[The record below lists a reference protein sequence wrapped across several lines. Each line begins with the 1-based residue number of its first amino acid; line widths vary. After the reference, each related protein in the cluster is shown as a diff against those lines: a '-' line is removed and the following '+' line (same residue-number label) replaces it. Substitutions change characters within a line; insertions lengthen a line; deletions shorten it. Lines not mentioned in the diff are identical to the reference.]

1 MDPSSFVRSFLS
13 FLPFQKVWDRIQM
26 SRARVFV
33 SRNAFLI
40 LGALLVVFLCGRTS
54 SARSFSLASTS
65 TVSVSARDSQPGR
78 ISHSETY
85 VESLC
90 AGKSD
95 LQAGAFPT
103 QQEKVVARTSRDL
116 DGWLWEEELDSERKF
131 RMKTPVSNLTSG
143 HSSLEIDFVF
153 KWVDGSRLPHSQRKV
168 YWERVLSD
176 KQRIGPSGMECPAID
191 IQQNSVRRERDNLEL
206 LFALRSLHMYA
217 PWFRH
222 IFIVVEGPHMIPNW
236 LLMDHPRLSIIFH
249 SDIFPE
255 PQAEYL
261 PTFNGHAVG
270 SVLHRIPCLSENY
283 IAMDDDYFFTAKVV
297 PENFF
302 HIVSGQI
309 VGPTAVQEGREVVP
323 RSQKECYGAHHHD
336 AINMNSAFMMSTLKF
351 STDVRLKEFRRM
363 LHEPF
368 ASSVSAH
375 QHILEK
381 LFPNETA
388 ALRAHRFRTKSDF
401 HVESL
406 AFNIA
411 LNSKILQLD
420 GEVAIGR
427 ASTLKC
433 AFTAFTVGDADTV
446 FKRLKRIAGEK
457 QFMGINDDMGEVSF
471 DRDVMT
477 SFYTEL
483 WPKAAPWENTS
494 AVAAVVISK
503 DLPN

>member
-1 MDPSSFVRSFLS
+1 M
-13 FLPFQKVWDRIQM
+13 
-26 SRARVFV
+26 FV

-54 SARSFSLASTS
+54 STRSFSLASTS
-65 TVSVSARDSQPGR
+65 TVSVSARDCQPVR
-78 ISHSETY
+78 VSH
-85 VESLC
+85 VEKNVGSVC
-90 AGKSD
+90 AGKSN

-103 QQEKVVARTSRDL
+103 QEERVVATASRDL
-116 DGWLWEEELDSERKF
+116 NGWVWVEELDSDRKM
-131 RMKTPVSNLTSG
+131 RMKTPVSTSTSG
-143 HSSLEIDFVF
+143 HPSLEIDFVF
-153 KWVDGSRLPHSQRKV
+153 KWVDGSRLPHSDRKV
-168 YWERVLSD
+168 YWERILSG
-176 KQRIGPSGMECPAID
+176 KQRVGPTGMECPAID
-191 IQQNSVRRERDNLEL
+191 SQQNSVRRERDNLEL
-206 LFALRSLHMYA
+206 LFALRSVHMYA

-222 IFIVVEGPHMIPNW
+222 IFLVVEGPHMIPNW
-236 LLMDHPRLSIIFH
+236 LLMDHPHLSIIFH

-255 PQAEYL
+255 PRAEYL

-283 IAMDDDYFFTAKVV
+283 IAMDDDYFFTSKVV

-302 HIVSGQI
+302 HIASGQI

-323 RSQKECYGAHHHD
+323 RSQKECHGAHHHD
-336 AINMNSAFMMSTLKF
+336 AINMNSAFMMSTLKV
-351 STDVRLKEFRRM
+351 SPEVRLKEFRRM
-363 LHEPF
+363 LHEPY

-375 QHILEK
+375 QHILED

-401 HVESL
+401 HVEAL

-420 GEVAIGR
+420 GQVAMGR

-446 FKRLKRIAGEK
+446 FKRLKRIAGEN
-457 QFMGINDDMGEVSF
+457 QFMGINDDMGEVSL
-471 DRDVMT
+471 DRDAMT

-494 AVAAVVISK
+494 AVASVVIS
-503 DLPN
+503 

>member
-1 MDPSSFVRSFLS
+1 M
-13 FLPFQKVWDRIQM
+13 
-26 SRARVFV
+26 FV
-33 SRNAFLI
+33 SRNALLI
-40 LGALLVVFLCGRTS
+40 LGTVLCVLLYVSTS
-54 SARSFSLASTS
+54 SIRLLLHHELDSKGSSLRS
-65 TVSVSARDSQPGR
+65 VRDQKENVSARDSQPER
-78 ISHSETY
+78 VSHSEKY

-90 AGKSD
+90 AGKSN
-95 LQAGAFPT
+95 LQAGAFPS

-116 DGWLWEEELDSERKF
+116 DGWLWDDELDSERKF
-131 RMKTPVSNLTSG
+131 RMKTPVSSSNSTLG

-176 KQRIGPSGMECPAID
+176 KLRMGPSGMECPAID

-336 AINMNSAFMMSTLKF
+336 AINMNSAFMMSTITDTLKV
-351 STDVRLKEFRRM
+351 SPEVGLKEFRRM
-363 LHEPF
+363 LHEPY

-375 QHILEK
+375 QHILED

-401 HVESL
+401 HVEAL

-411 LNSKILQLD
+411 LNSNILQLD
-420 GEVAIGR
+420 GQVAMGR

-446 FKRLKRIAGEK
+446 CKRLKRIASEK

-503 DLPN
+503 YMPN

>member
-1 MDPSSFVRSFLS
+1 M
-13 FLPFQKVWDRIQM
+13 
-26 SRARVFV
+26 FV
-33 SRNAFLI
+33 SRNALLI
-40 LGALLVVFLCGRTS
+40 LGAVLCVLFYVSTS
-54 SARSFSLASTS
+54 STRLLLHRELDSKGSGLRS
-65 TVSVSARDSQPGR
+65 VRNQKENVSARDSQPER

-90 AGKSD
+90 AGKSN

-103 QQEKVVARTSRDL
+103 QKVVARTSRDL

-131 RMKTPVSNLTSG
+131 RMKTPVSNSTSG

-176 KQRIGPSGMECPAID
+176 KQRIGPNGMECPAID

-236 LLMDHPRLSIIFH
+236 LLMDHPHLSIIFH

-270 SVLHRIPCLSENY
+270 SVLNRISCLSENY

-351 STDVRLKEFRRM
+351 STDVRLKDFRRM

-433 AFTAFTVGDADTV
+433 AFTAFTIGDADTV

-471 DRDVMT
+471 DRDAMT

-494 AVAAVVISK
+494 AVVISK
-503 DLPN
+503 YLPN